1 MEAQTSQG
9 RQLLD
14 SAYRHRTSNLKSNQT
29 STPCCLGL
37 DRPTQEVVID
47 DRRAAD
53 SHGAWAFALG
63 AMSRV
68 KFRRRRLVCVLRCS
82 DRRQLIDRRGRLP
95 VRPGV
100 RVALPQ
106 GMVSFQRFTKGMNE
120 IGRRL

>member
-9 RQLLD
+9 RQPLD

-63 AMSRV
+63 AMTRG
-68 KFRRRRLVCVLRCS
+68 KFRRRRLMGVLRCS
-82 DRRQLIDRRGRLP
+82 ATGHLIAPRATP
-95 VRPGV
+95 PSPPPPP
-100 RVALPQ
+100 ASPPPH
-106 GMVSFQRFTKGMNE
+106 
-120 IGRRL
+120 